1 MTGKLCVHFFTAD
14 ENVTNMTVFTD
25 NRQSTYLH
33 LHKITSRGTSLFST
47 DYTGLFLY
55 PLVIIE
61 KSAELCLVPCH
72 TFIVKLLRKYLAVF
86 SC

>member
-1 MTGKLCVHFFTAD
+1 MHLFTAD
-14 ENVTNMTVFTD
+14 ENVTNMTVSTD

-72 TFIVKLLRKYLAVF
+72 TFIVKLLRKYLAIF

>member
-1 MTGKLCVHFFTAD
+1 MHLFTAD

-47 DYTGLFLY
+47 DAAGR
-55 PLVIIE
+55 
-61 KSAELCLVPCH
+61 KSSIP
-72 TFIVKLLRKYLAVF
+72 
-86 SC
+86 SCNH